1 LAFENNIKKD
11 KPSSKFPARI
21 KGFAFTLYIINIGNS
36 HWVCACAPINRELSA
51 KAKKIYVLDS
61 KNDRAT
67 AREQG
72 QFLVK
77 FFEDQLQL
85 PGYEPILLPSS
96 AQNDDCSCGLFTIL
110 NATIV
115 LTSILQGRDLKELLR
130 RKPREFSY
138 DEKFALRQSVK
149 SILHGTE
156 DASSLLKWV

>member
-1 LAFENNIKKD
+1 MNE
-11 KPSSKFPARI
+11 
-21 KGFAFTLYIINIGNS
+21 
-36 HWVCACAPINRELSA
+36 
-51 KAKKIYVLDS
+51 
-61 KNDRAT
+61 RAT

-77 FFEDQLQL
+77 FFEDKLQL

-96 AQNDDCSCGLFTIL
+96 AQNDDFSCGLFTIL